1 MTARYGI
8 YFAPR
13 PTTALWSKASAWL
26 GRDADTGRALE
37 RPALPGLDDLDL
49 DAITADPR
57 SYGFHA
63 TLKAPFELA
72 PGCLEDD
79 LIAETRRLS
88 AGIDAFS
95 APIAPAPLG
104 PFLAF
109 QIQGHSPEMHALHGL
124 CVCALD
130 AFRAPL
136 SEYDLARR
144 RKAELTPEQDARLL
158 KWGYPYVYDDFR
170 FHMTLT
176 GRIADDAVRAR
187 VLSALQK
194 YFAPETRLMPF
205 DGVAVFRQPDR
216 ASPFTILARF
226 DFGGETKVAACQAR

>member
-13 PTTALWSKASAWL
+13 TTTALWSKASAWL
-26 GRDADTGRALE
+26 GRDAETGQALE
-37 RPALPGLDDLDL
+37 RPALPALEDLDL
-49 DAITADPR
+49 DALTADPR
-57 SYGFHA
+57 HYGFHA

-72 PGCLEDD
+72 PGCREED
-79 LIAETRRLS
+79 LIAETSRLS

-95 APIAPAPLG
+95 AHIAPAPLG

-109 QIQGHSPEMHALHGL
+109 QIQGRSPEMHALHGL

-130 AFRAPL
+130 GFRAPL
-136 SEYDLARR
+136 SDDDLARR
-144 RKAELTPEQDARLL
+144 RKAGLTPEQEARLL

-176 GRIADDAVRAR
+176 GRIMDDQVRSR
-187 VLSALQK
+187 VLSALQDH
-194 YFAPETRLMPF
+194 FAPETGPARF
-205 DGVAVFRQPDR
+205 DSLTLFRQPDR

-226 DFGGETKVAACQAR
+226 DLRTDATAGPVN